1 MTQMHPDKQKYK
13 ELTDI
18 IVKDF
23 YEVSTELVRMNF
35 GNEPLLND
43 PFTINSKIN
52 LFNLCQ
58 SVAE

>member
-1 MTQMHPDKQKYK
+1 MHTDKQKYK
-13 ELTDI
+13 ELTDLI
-18 IVKDF
+18 IKGF
-23 YEVSTELVRMNF
+23 YEVSTELARMNF
-35 GNEPLLND
+35 GNEPLLNG